1 MNPNKV
7 LELAD
12 HFCQQLE
19 EDSEEYE
26 LWSQDIL
33 EKKNTEYTVW
43 KMSYL
48 ALYVA
53 SQDSYS
59 NK

>member
-12 HFCQQLE
+12 HFYQQLE

-33 EKKNTEYTVW
+33 EKKYRLKSLENDIFG
-43 KMSYL
+43 SFC
-48 ALYVA
+48 
-53 SQDSYS
+53 SQSEFVFQ
-59 NK
+59 

>member
-33 EKKNTEYTVW
+33 EKKIQNIQSGKCHIW
-43 KMSYL
+43 L
-48 ALYVA
+48 FL
-53 SQDSYS
+53 
-59 NK
+59 

>member
-43 KMSYL
+43 KMS
-48 ALYVA
+48 
-53 SQDSYS
+53 
-59 NK
+59 

>member
-19 EDSEEYE
+19 VNSEEYE

-33 EKKNTEYTVW
+33 EKKKYRI
-43 KMSYL
+43 
-48 ALYVA
+48 
-53 SQDSYS
+53 YS
-59 NK
+59 LENVIFGSFYRQSEFVFR

>member
-33 EKKNTEYTVW
+33 EKKIQNIH
-43 KMSYL
+43 
-48 ALYVA
+48 AL
-53 SQDSYS
+53 SFNRCQ
-59 NK
+59 NILG